1 MFHTHIIYLYI
12 AGRFRYHLPN
22 PRLLSNTE
30 EWSQKRLALEALRKL
45 REYGGLD
52 EHHRPP
58 KMSTAASVLPCLER
72 GSLECG
78 KRHHP
83 RMSEALFMAVNE
95 KKIKLAEVLK
105 RGSAQG
111 KDPKSIFNDCAPLIL
126 GRTLEKS
133 DFEYREVAADQ
144 GNDSGNSGCF
154 RCTLELRGRSPHVF
168 RAGEP
173 GKSKKEGERN
183 AAAAALAE
191 LQEILG
197 ISTAACDE
205 DAPEVPENRDT
216 SGLTC
221 DEDAV
226 TSPRKDSATWRRK
239 KQFPWFF
246 RCFILGM

>member
-1 MFHTHIIYLYI
+1 M
-12 AGRFRYHLPN
+12 AGRFRT
-22 PRLLSNTE
+22 RLLSNTE

-45 REYGGLD
+45 REYGWLD

-58 KMSTAASVLPCLER
+58 KMCTAAPVLPCLER

-83 RMSEALFMAVNE
+83 RMSEALFKAVNE
-95 KKIKLAEVLK
+95 KKIKLAEVLE

-111 KDPKSIFNDCAPLIL
+111 KDPKSIFNDCAPVIL
-126 GRTLEKS
+126 DLRRPLEKG
-133 DFEYREVAADQ
+133 DFEYREVADQ

-154 RCTLELRGRSPHVF
+154 RCTLELRGHSPHVF

-183 AAAAALAE
+183 AAAAALDE
-191 LQEILG
+191 LQEILAG
-197 ISTAACDE
+197 DE

-216 SGLTC
+216 SGVTC